1 MQPATCNMQQIN
13 KLNEHYIQMKTL
25 TRLLLLLIFIFVTSS
40 CMTNRPVVNSTGIIL
55 PLSDSSA
62 LRDASIVYA
71 LPRTVFT
78 VVVDME
84 RTIEKPGPYAQYA
97 NDFLGLTDIIM
108 NENESWSVKSV
119 TVKTHD
125 ELDPSQF
132 YVISSTSLFQTNVLA
147 LRKEGLIMDL
157 NPAVFNPS
165 EKQSNMNESGNIQYH
180 SFDLGSDEYFQL
192 QRDTAYKRMNVD
204 SSFVRIPYIVE
215 KKKKLTIDQ
224 LAEKAAKRLMELRD
238 GKHLI
243 LTGEATVFPQSD
255 AAIKEIN
262 KLEKEYTELF
272 TGKTINET
280 FTFSYQI
287 IPSKAMTGKPVSL
300 FLYSEKTGPFPVT
313 ATGGKPVTIEFIP
326 EKKTKDIT
334 VINRANAKSDS
345 KKYDK
350 LYYRVPDVVGVKINL
365 GSEKLFDSRKLIY
378 QFGEV
383 IQLPANYIIGK

>member
-1 MQPATCNMQQIN
+1 MKQLIKIPIFFAIVILAT
-13 KLNEHYIQMKTL
+13 
-25 TRLLLLLIFIFVTSS
+25 S
-40 CMTNRPVVNSTGIIL
+40 CYSGKPLADSKATIL

-62 LRDASIVYA
+62 LREGGIVYG
-71 LPRTVFT
+71 LPQTVFT
-78 VVVDME
+78 VRVNME

-97 NDFLGLTDIIM
+97 GDFLGLTDVIHT
-108 NENESWSVKSV
+108 ESETWSIKDITLRS
-119 TVKTHD
+119 HD

-147 LRKEGLIMDL
+147 LRKEGLILDL
-157 NPAVFNPS
+157 NPAIYKSS
-165 EKQSNMNESGNIQYH
+165 EKQFSDRESGISGSSYA
-180 SFDLGSDEYFQL
+180 DMGSDEYFQV

-224 LAEKAAKRLMELRD
+224 LAEKAAKRLLELRD

-255 AAIKEIN
+255 AALNEIN

-272 TGKTINET
+272 TGKIIKET
-280 FTFSYQI
+280 FTFSYQV
-287 IPSKAMTGKPVSL
+287 IPIKSMIGKPTTL
-300 FLYSEKTGPFPVT
+300 FQFSDQTGPVTGAAKNGNPVT
-313 ATGGKPVTIEFIP
+313 VEFVP
-326 EKKTKDIT
+326 ERKTKDVSI
-334 VINRANAKSDS
+334 VNRINNKSDA

-350 LYYRVPDVVGVKINL
+350 LFYRVPDVANIKINI
-365 GSEKLFDSRKLIY
+365 GTEKLFESRKLIY